1 MSLTLRPPSAPP
13 AIRFMQE
20 SRPRVPQLH
29 LFSTSEGPHVLLADA
44 SRIYGLP
51 AAEAAR
57 LEQALLLPE
66 TDTLDGL
73 LAELGLQ
80 SQGAIDDQPVLHP
93 PLRALSLAIAQKC
106 NLGCTYCYAQQGEF
120 GGAAQNMPLTTALAS
135 VDLLLRDADPTAR
148 YNLAFMGGEPLLN
161 RLVLR
166 AATEYA
172 AHLARERGLRLTFS
186 LTTNG
191 TLLAD
196 DDADFLEAHGFAVT
210 VSLDGVG
217 AVHDALRP
225 YRGGQA
231 SYERILTRVEPLL
244 ALQRRMQVSARVTVT
259 PRNLDLKTTL
269 DEFIGLGFHSVG
281 FSPLLASPTGQAEM
295 DHAALAEMLAG
306 LVACGEEFERQVLAG
321 RRYPFANM
329 ALAMQQLHLGT
340 HRPYPCGAGAG
351 YLGVAASGEL
361 AACHRF
367 VGDETGAMGNL
378 AGGPD
383 LLRQRQWLAERHVH
397 RQQPCQSCWAR
408 YLCSGGCHHEVIMR
422 GRTACDFIR
431 GWLHYA
437 LGAYVRLAAGQPAY
451 FGATGA

>member
-1 MSLTLRPPSAPP
+1 
-13 AIRFMQE
+13 
-20 SRPRVPQLH
+20 
-29 LFSTSEGPHVLLADA
+29 
-44 SRIYGLP
+44 
-51 AAEAAR
+51 
-57 LEQALLLPE
+57 
-66 TDTLDGL
+66 
-73 LAELGLQ
+73 
-80 SQGAIDDQPVLHP
+80 
-93 PLRALSLAIAQKC
+93 
-106 NLGCTYCYAQQGEF
+106 
-120 GGAAQNMPLTTALAS
+120 
-135 VDLLLRDADPTAR
+135 
-148 YNLAFMGGEPLLN
+148 MGGEPLLN
-161 RLVLR
+161 RPVLR

-172 AHLARERGLRLTFS
+172 ARLARDRGLRLTFS

-191 TLLAD
+191 TLLTD
-196 DDADFLEAHGFAVT
+196 DDADFLEGHGFAVT

-231 SYERILTRVEPLL
+231 SYERILARVAPLL
-244 ALQRRMQVSARVTVT
+244 ARQRRMQVSAR
-259 PRNLDLKTTL
+259 NLDLKATL

-295 DHAALAEMLAG
+295 DQAALAEMLAG
-306 LVACGEEFERQVLAG
+306 MVACGEAFERQVLAR

-367 VGDETGAMGNL
+367 VGDEAGAMGHL
-378 AGGPD
+378 ATGAD
-383 LLRQRQWLAERHVH
+383 LPRQRQWLTERHVH
-397 RQQPCQSCWAR
+397 RQQPCQGCWAR